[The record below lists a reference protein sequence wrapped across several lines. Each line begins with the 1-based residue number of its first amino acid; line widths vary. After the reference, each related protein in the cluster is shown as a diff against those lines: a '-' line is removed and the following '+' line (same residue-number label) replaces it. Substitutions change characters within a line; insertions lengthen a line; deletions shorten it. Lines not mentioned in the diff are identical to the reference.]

1 MTLAWY
7 YADSQRQ
14 QQGPVADSYLF
25 NAYQRGE
32 VTLNTLVWRE
42 GMAQWLPLSQVA
54 GELGISTAGLPP
66 SMPQGGRPV
75 FVAPQKSGNS
85 GCLVA
90 GIVVGIGGFVLV
102 AIMAAIALPAYQD
115 YTNRAKI
122 SQANLVS
129 SDLKMRVTEFYV
141 SNERCPVNG
150 DEGFSQ
156 AADYATAE
164 LSAINIGSLD
174 DGRCAVQLLFN
185 QIGAGDTAGKEILHA
200 MDSDMNWTSS
210 SNLPNRML
218 PASLRHSAGP
228 E

>member
-1 MTLAWY
+1 MTLAWFY
-7 YADSQRQ
+7 SDAQRQ

-54 GELGISTAGLPP
+54 AELGISTAGLPP

-75 FVAPQKSGNS
+75 FVAPPKSGNS

-90 GIVVGIGGFVLV
+90 GIVIGIGGFVVV
-102 AIMAAIALPAYQD
+102 AILAAIAIPAYQD
-115 YTNRAKI
+115 YVHRAKI
-122 SQANLVS
+122 MQANQIASELKS
-129 SDLKMRVTEFYV
+129 SVASFYQG
-141 SNERCPVNG
+141 NERCPVNG
-150 DEGFSQ
+150 DDGFSQ

-164 LSAINIGSLD
+164 LSAINIGTLD
-174 DGRCAVQLLFN
+174 DGRCAVQLIFN

-200 MDSDMNWTSS
+200 MDSDMNWVTS
-210 SNLPNRML
+210 SNLPNKML
-218 PASLRHSAGP
+218 PASLRHTANP